1 MEINDI
7 EVLKRQN
14 PHERDAFILF
24 YEENHKYVITNDPNS
39 NYTSVTTWIH
49 KHFEQFDADKVIQNM
64 TKKTKLKYKNMTNE
78 EIKKSWELNGQSAR
92 ELGTNFHYNIECFMN
107 SSNKPN
113 ITHKDLLRE
122 HTDRHTEQTEK
133 KEWQFF
139 LNFIRDFPDMKPYR
153 TEWTVYDDS
162 KNIKLA
168 GSIDMVYENEDGT
181 LSIYDWKRA
190 KEIVKISAYNK
201 FALSEAI
208 CHLPDTNY
216 WHYALQLNMY
226 KYILEKK
233 YGKKVR
239 DLYLVCCHP
248 DSLQQNYELIALPD
262 LSGEIKE
269 LYTG

>member
-1 MEINDI
+1 
-7 EVLKRQN
+7 
-14 PHERDAFILF
+14 
-24 YEENHKYVITNDPNS
+24 
-39 NYTSVTTWIH
+39 
-49 KHFEQFDADKVIQNM
+49 
-64 TKKTKLKYKNMTNE
+64 
-78 EIKKSWELNGQSAR
+78 
-92 ELGTNFHYNIECFMN
+92 
-107 SSNKPN
+107 
-113 ITHKDLLRE
+113 
-122 HTDRHTEQTEK
+122 
-133 KEWQFF
+133 
-139 LNFIRDFPDMKPYR
+139 
-153 TEWTVYDDS
+153 
-162 KNIKLA
+162 
-168 GSIDMVYENEDGT
+168 MVYENEDGT

-269 LYTG
+269 LYTV